1 MDKQMKLIIPGLVLV
16 VFVIVLSLA
25 LSKTNVVTPTMK
37 RSDMKF
43 NLKDFPEEGISL
55 IAPTD
60 AAFAKN
66 LPADPYSVVLKNT
79 SSRAVAGYAV
89 KWECSDGR
97 TEDVNRS
104 VSYDRIVSNVAA
116 VIFLHGEEKERRD
129 VINRTAQVIKPQST
143 WMISFDFPA
152 RQLGVAGEQP
162 APDIDEAVFEDVRAA
177 CPNMTVIA
185 DGIFFDDGT
194 FIGPDTSN
202 FFTETK
208 TQMDARYEL
217 LMAVQNQ
224 LRSGKNRDEVFT
236 ELERLR
242 DKTQSLGDQ
251 PTIADLRAYFRS
263 MFAMDLVGKKNLWG
277 IEKAIAEIQE
287 QLSKPWVTL
296 RKL

>member
-1 MDKQMKLIIPGLVLV
+1 MKLIILGLVLV
-16 VFVIVLSLA
+16 VFVIILSLG
-25 LSKTNVVTPTMK
+25 LRKTDVVTPTMK

-43 NLKDFPEEGISL
+43 NLKDFPEHGISL

-60 AAFAKN
+60 AAFSKSA
-66 LPADPYSVVLKNT
+66 PADPYSVVLKNT
-79 SSRAVAGYAV
+79 SSRAVAGYAI
-89 KWECSDGR
+89 KWECSDGK

-116 VIFLHGEEKERRD
+116 VVFLHGEEKARRE
-129 VINRTAQVIKPQST
+129 VISRTAQVIKPQST
-143 WMISFDFPA
+143 WLISFDFPA
-152 RQLGVAGEQP
+152 RQIGVAGEQP
-162 APDIDEAVFEDVRAA
+162 APEFDEADFDHVRAA

-208 TQMDARYEL
+208 TQMDTRFEL
-217 LMAVQNQ
+217 LREVQKQ
-224 LRSGKNRDEVFT
+224 LQSGKNRDEVFS
-236 ELERLR
+236 ELERIR

-251 PTIADLRAYFRS
+251 PTIDDLRAYFRS
-263 MFAMDLVGKKNLWG
+263 MFAMDVVGKKNLWG
-277 IEKAIAEIQE
+277 IEQAIAEIQE

>member
-1 MDKQMKLIIPGLVLV
+1 
-16 VFVIVLSLA
+16 
-25 LSKTNVVTPTMK
+25 
-37 RSDMKF
+37 MKF
-43 NLKDFPEEGISL
+43 NIRDFPEHGISL

-60 AAFAKN
+60 AALAKSA
-66 LPADPYSVVLKNT
+66 PADPYSVVLRNT
-79 SSRAVAGYAV
+79 SNRVVAGYAI
-89 KWECSDGR
+89 KWECSDGK
-97 TEDVNRS
+97 TEYIDRAINN
-104 VSYDRIVSNVAA
+104 DRIVSNVAA
-116 VIFLHGEEKERRD
+116 VVFLHGEEQERRE
-129 VINRTAQVIKPQST
+129 VINRTAQVIKPHST
-143 WMISFDFPA
+143 WLISFDFPA
-152 RQLGVAGEQP
+152 RQIGVAGEQP
-162 APDIDEAVFEDVRAA
+162 APEFDEAMFDDVRAA

-217 LMAVQNQ
+217 LMEVQNQ
-224 LRSGKNRDEVFT
+224 LKSGKNRDEVFS
-236 ELERLR
+236 ELERIR

-251 PTIADLRAYFRS
+251 PTISDLRAYFRS

-287 QLSKPWVTL
+287 QLNKPWVTL